1 MRVFDYCAP
10 LGGRWRRIILLVS
23 LREHSGYYV
32 SEMIAEICRCGGAT
46 HASHGWPWMATQ
58 GLRGA
63 GTAQRNAAA
72 GASLVRQAPRPH
84 PRRRPPPGHIPD
96 SALASALLRQESIPC
111 AARSSPLDR
120 GRSGPLRNNEP
131 EGAKNRIR

>member
-46 HASHGWPWMATQ
+46 HASHGWPWKATQ

-72 GASLVRQAPRPH
+72 GASLVRQAPSHRLTCTRAVASRVAVALRSHGEGLVWMQRTHSCTVRP
-84 PRRRPPPGHIPD
+84 
-96 SALASALLRQESIPC
+96 A
-111 AARSSPLDR
+111 
-120 GRSGPLRNNEP
+120 
-131 EGAKNRIR
+131 